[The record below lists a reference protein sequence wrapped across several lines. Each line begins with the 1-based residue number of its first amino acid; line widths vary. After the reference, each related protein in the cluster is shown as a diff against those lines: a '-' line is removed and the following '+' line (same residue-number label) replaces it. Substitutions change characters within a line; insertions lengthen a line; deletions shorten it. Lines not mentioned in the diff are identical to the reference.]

1 MASDDL
7 GLSDLVITVTRHPIQ
22 VICCQL
28 PSLLICACM
37 GPYLSKS
44 HAKLADMRPAI
55 IYGAVVKWLGMSSK
69 IICKA
74 KCGIVGF
81 VAI

>member
-1 MASDDL
+1 
-7 GLSDLVITVTRHPIQ
+7 
-22 VICCQL
+22 
-28 PSLLICACM
+28 M